1 MAVAELPSRDPT
13 GTGSEPGAS
22 GTGLLRRSKS
32 VGRIKVLR
40 SLQAGERRSGARSRW
55 PFGSEPASTGARSA
69 SDASGVVA
77 SVGSLSVS
85 FPRAGRTVRALRG
98 VDVEVGRG
106 EIVAL
111 VGESGSGKS
120 VLGLSLLGLLPANAS
135 IDGRVEV
142 CGLDMVT
149 APPEARRVLRRR
161 SLGAV
166 FQDPMT
172 SLNPTMRIGRQVAE
186 AAGSIDEATRLL
198 EQVGVPRPK
207 ERLRAYP
214 HQLSGGL
221 RQRVMIAMAIAGSP
235 ELVVADEPTT
245 ALDVTVQA
253 QILDLIVRL
262 RDELGTSFVFVTHD
276 LGVAAS
282 IADRVV
288 VLYGGKVAETGPA
301 SAVLAEPAHPYTRGL
316 LGSRLELRPAA
327 QVSRPAPLQGSPI
340 DPADPPAGCPF
351 EPRCPEADDRCLQPP
366 SLVAL
371 DAERAAACFLVDSPG
386 HRAGA
391 EGTDCSEPVL
401 WASQPKRP
409 EAADG
414 GARLQ
419 SRLARPPVVAAETEM
434 GLGSRSDPSLVLRME
449 AVTCSFAVG
458 RGRRAAR
465 LQALRG
471 VDLSVAAGEA
481 IAVVGESGCGKST
494 LLRVAAGLT
503 QADGGRVDL
512 PAGDRPQMVFQDA
525 GASLTP
531 WLSVGELL
539 ADRLRAAGTPRPWD
553 GLVAAS
559 LERVGLRPEL
569 ARARAREL
577 SGGQRQRVAL
587 ARATIVP
594 PAVLLCDEPTSAL
607 DVSLARTVL
616 ELLGELRRELGMAMV
631 FVTHDL
637 AVARA
642 VAEEIVVMYLGKV
655 VEAGPI
661 EAVLYEPRHPYTR
674 ALVEA
679 VPSAGRRPRPLAGE
693 PASPLAVPS
702 GCSFR
707 PRCPLAST
715 ICDREPVLAAST
727 GAEGRSVACHVPV
740 EEPELVGS
748 GAGRGSR

>member
-1 MAVAELPSRDPT
+1 
-13 GTGSEPGAS
+13 
-22 GTGLLRRSKS
+22 
-32 VGRIKVLR
+32 
-40 SLQAGERRSGARSRW
+40 
-55 PFGSEPASTGARSA
+55 
-69 SDASGVVA
+69 
-77 SVGSLSVS
+77 VGSLSVS

-98 VDVEVGRG
+98 VDVEVRRG

-142 CGLDMVT
+142 CGVDMVT

-172 SLNPTMRIGRQVAE
+172 SLNPTMRIGKQVRE
-186 AAGSIDEATRLL
+186 AAGSIEEATRLL

-207 ERLRAYP
+207 ERLGAYP

-351 EPRCPEADDRCLQPP
+351 EPRCPEADDRCLRPP

-371 DAERAAACFLVDSPG
+371 DAERAAACFLLDAPG
-386 HRAGA
+386 HRARA
-391 EGTDCSEPVL
+391 EGAGCSEAAL
-401 WASQPKRP
+401 RASLTKRP

-414 GARLQ
+414 GARVQ
-419 SRLARPPVVAAETEM
+419 SRLAVPPVVAAEI
-434 GLGSRSDPSLVLRME
+434 GLGSRSDSSSVLRLE
-449 AVTCSFAVG
+449 GVTCSFAVG
-458 RGRRAAR
+458 RGRRGAR

-503 QADGGRVDL
+503 EADGGRVERR
-512 PAGDRPQMVFQDA
+512 AGERPQMVFQDA

-553 GLVAAS
+553 GLIAAS

-616 ELLGELRRELGMAMV
+616 ELLGELRSELGMAMV

-661 EAVLYEPRHPYTR
+661 EAVLDEPQHPYTR

-679 VPSAGRRPRPLAGE
+679 VPGAGRRPRPLAGE
-693 PASPLAVPS
+693 PASPLALPS

-707 PRCPLAST
+707 PRCPLASAV
-715 ICDREPVLAAST
+715 CDREPALGAGT
-727 GAEGRSVACHVPV
+727 GAERRSVACHVAV

-748 GAGRGSR
+748 GAGNGGR